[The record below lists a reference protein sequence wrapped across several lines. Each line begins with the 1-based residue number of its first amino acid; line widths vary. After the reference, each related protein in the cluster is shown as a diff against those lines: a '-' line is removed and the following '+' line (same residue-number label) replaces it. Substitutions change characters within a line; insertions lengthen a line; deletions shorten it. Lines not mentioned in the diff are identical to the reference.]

1 MTGLTGNAPE
11 RAGPAVTLAAYA
23 DLIVAALGGSTPVRH
38 VLPLLRG
45 PRPGERD
52 ARLDGHSRLL
62 KAHLD
67 RVAAALGALPASALT
82 ALAVSPPSAP
92 GEPAASAADLDD
104 TGDRLARWLIGRL
117 PLWPDAARDLAVATA
132 RLAEDSDVLH
142 PAARRLRPL
151 GRGFGPLMDERLRP
165 RFPPLPAHPN
175 PPAPPREDPP

>member
-82 ALAVSPPSAP
+82 ALAVPSASAP
-92 GEPAASAADLDD
+92 GEPAVSAADLDD
-104 TGDRLARWLIGRL
+104 TGDRLAPGPVGRL
-117 PLWPDAARDLAVATA
+117 
-132 RLAEDSDVLH
+132 
-142 PAARRLRPL
+142 ARRPGPPR
-151 GRGFGPLMDERLRP
+151 GRGG
-165 RFPPLPAHPN
+165 A
-175 PPAPPREDPP
+175 